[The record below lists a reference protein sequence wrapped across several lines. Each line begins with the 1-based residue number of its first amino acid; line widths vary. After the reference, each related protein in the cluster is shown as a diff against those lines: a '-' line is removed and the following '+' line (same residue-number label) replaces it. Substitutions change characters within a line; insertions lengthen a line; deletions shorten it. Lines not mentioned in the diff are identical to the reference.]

1 MKDTVIFDLDG
12 TLADGRHRLHLL
24 PKKDHHLTEA
34 WVEFNLEADKDK
46 PFEDNIQLCNSLAI
60 LGYKIVILTGRSDIA
75 KDITIDWLNAHNV
88 RRTDLVM
95 RKQTDNRKDTVIKE
109 EFLREYGLDRV
120 LCCFDDLPQVAN
132 HFREMGLTCHLVT
145 EYKEIRDDLKSHG
158 VDK

>member
-1 MKDTVIFDLDG
+1 MKDTIIFDLDG

-46 PFEDNIQLCNSLAI
+46 PFEDNIQLCNDLSLI
-60 LGYKIVILTGRSDIA
+60 GYKIIILTGRSDIA
-75 KDITIDWLNAHNV
+75 REITEEWLDVYQV
-88 RRTDLVM
+88 RYDRLVM
-95 RKQTDNRKDTVIKE
+95 RKQVDNRKDTVIKE

-145 EYKEIRDDLKSHG
+145 EYKEERVDLKSHG
-158 VDK
+158 VDE

>member
-46 PFEDNIQLCNSLAI
+46 PFEDNIGLLISLYYV
-60 LGYKIVILTGRSDIA
+60 GYNIVILTGRSDIA
-75 KDITIDWLNAHNV
+75 KDLTVKWLEDNGVPYHQ
-88 RRTDLVM
+88 LVM
-95 RKQTDNRKDTVIKE
+95 RKQADNRKDTVIKE

-145 EYKEIRDDLKSHG
+145 EYKEDRDDLKSHG
-158 VDK
+158 VDE

>member
-60 LGYKIVILTGRSDIA
+60 MGYKIVILTGRSDIA
-75 KDITIDWLNAHNV
+75 KDITIDWLNTHNV

-158 VDK
+158 VDE